1 MSKSSIRWSEY
12 AACMEGAEE
21 RSLQIYGQKL
31 RKLARPRQRW
41 ENDINPYPGNV
52 ENRVNS

>member
-31 RKLARPRQRW
+31 RKLARPRQR
-41 ENDINPYPGNV
+41 
-52 ENRVNS
+52 